1 MFIIYTEPSLTE
13 RRSSTHLFFVK
24 YIFIQHFLFND
35 GNHWLVTELRGNAH
49 FLLLI
54 GSLITMLIS
63 SPRLIGRSVLHC
75 KYFAC

>member
-24 YIFIQHFLFND
+24 YIFITFLFND
-35 GNHWLVTELRGNAH
+35 GNHWLVTELWGKAH

-63 SPRLIGRSVLHC
+63 SPRLIGRSVL
-75 KYFAC
+75 